1 MRTMRFAR
9 YVRQCVVLLGLAAL
23 FAALLPVAA
32 YALDASGTAVTID
45 QTTGG
50 LETRFTFST
59 ITSAG
64 ETVLGIDYAFP
75 EGTDLSK
82 ATADS
87 VTLVGMQRSN
97 VKVQAESEGTVLHV
111 TFLPAVEPS
120 STLRVVLHDVIT
132 PTAGGNLT
140 LGGTYTSQAGT
151 QQLPTLSFQQVA
163 PTVAQRIGFW
173 LNRQSFVKVWNSVPI
188 LYGFLNPQR
197 IAEAIPILFW
207 GLLLSIGLIAVA
219 FPAAIPIGLATAFLK
234 MSKVAPLR
242 WIAAAYINVIRGTPL
257 FLQIY
262 IAFFGLPLVGI
273 RLPDFPLGVVVLA
286 VNSGAYLAEIF
297 RAGIQSINKG
307 QFEAAQ
313 SLGMTYA
320 QAMAYV
326 IIPQTVRRVLPT
338 MTSEFILLF
347 KDTALLSAVG
357 IFELMMNAKNGAAN
371 TGNVTPYTVAAI
383 YYLMITIPLINWVGK
398 LEHRLALSEG
408 AQGAGTPKPK
418 KRGPGWTGT
427 GPDTEEAQARVDV
440 KDATLSHAGRMRA

>member
-1 MRTMRFAR
+1 MRIAR
-9 YVRQCVVLLGLAAL
+9 ASRCLS
-23 FAALLPVAA
+23 ALLALVAVL
-32 YALDASGTAVTID
+32 ALVVPGAAFGLSTDPNVTNVKVD
-45 QTTGG
+45 QTTAGRA
-50 LETRFTFST
+50 TRLTFNT
-59 ITSAG
+59 LTSAD
-64 ETVLGIDYAFP
+64 ETVLGIDFIFP
-75 EGTDLSK
+75 EGTDLSTTTVD
-82 ATADS
+82 A
-87 VTLVGMQRSN
+87 VTLAGLNRHN
-97 VKVQAESEGTVLHV
+97 VTVKANANGVVLHLAFV
-111 TFLPAVEPS
+111 PSVEPS
-120 STLRVVLHDVIT
+120 STLRVVMHDVLT
-132 PTAGGNLT
+132 PVAGGDLK
-140 LGGTYTSQAGT
+140 LAGTYTNQSGT
-151 QQLPTLSFQQVA
+151 QKLPPLDFQQIAPTLA
-163 PTVAQRIGFW
+163 ERIGAW
-173 LNRQSFVKVWNSVPI
+173 LDKQPLVKMWNSVPI
-188 LYGFLNPQR
+188 LYGFFNPLR
-197 IAEAIPILFW
+197 IAEAIPILFYGW
-207 GLLLSIGLIAVA
+207 LLSIGLIAVA

-383 YYLMITIPLINWVGK
+383 YYLIITIPLINWVGK

-408 AQGAGTPKPK
+408 VQGATAKPK
-418 KRGPGWTGT
+418 KRAVLEGMVRTENPAEE
-427 GPDTEEAQARVDV
+427 PLIDTAPKSRD
-440 KDATLSHAGRMRA
+440 RR